1 MYCKLTQLPT
11 VGEII
16 DPRED
21 STITILNTISDWT

>member
-21 STITILNTISDWT
+21 YYYHFEYNF